1 MVVWVSFW
9 YMYLPEESGPPGKV
23 EMFVP
28 EQWTTSKEGLL
39 CQDEWLNPSTLWLLS
54 HMGSSHMGFYFC
66 SSVNKSCFPL
76 FVLHGLDEM
85 WLPWNPGLGCLQKE
99 GGRIQR
105 TLHRTSLS
113 YSAFKKSAAVVTT
126 VLILND
132 TALGKGYRE
141 SWRRRCLA
149 SGVMGGAFRRWGRPA
164 LGLLVCTVVLRHQTR
179 GQWMPSSVAIKAVIS
194 TGASDCHPFS
204 RGRRGE
210 KQEWR
215 TGKWKHL
222 TLERTSAKSQK
233 LGAPWK
239 FPAPDLGGSLTFS

>member
-1 MVVWVSFW
+1 MSFFLVYVFTW
-9 YMYLPEESGPPGKV
+9 RIRSSRESGDVCARAVNHIKRRAPLPRWMTEPQHSV
-23 EMFVP
+23 A
-28 EQWTTSKEGLL
+28 T
-39 CQDEWLNPSTLWLLS
+39 LS

-85 WLPWNPGLGCLQKE
+85 WLPWNPGLGCLQQE

-105 TLHRTSLS
+105 RLHRTSLS

-179 GQWMPSSVAIKAVIS
+179 GRWMPSSVAIKAVTS
-194 TGASDCHPFS
+194 TGASELSPFQQ
-204 RGRRGE
+204 R
-210 KQEWR
+210 QERWE
-215 TGKWKHL
+215 TGVEDRKMK
-222 TLERTSAKSQK
+222 TPYPREN
-233 LGAPWK
+233 
-239 FPAPDLGGSLTFS
+239 